1 MTRPRTPELLGEVLN
16 SDRVWRIREL
26 SDLKAAIRRS
36 DGIGRRVLLRAL
48 VTIAYAHWEGYVRLA
63 AKNYLE
69 FVATQTLRYAELHP
83 QFLKN
88 YFIPRLASL
97 YGSKK
102 NFGDSCRIVE
112 EVLSGSA
119 LQFSKVDEGL
129 VSTRS
134 NLSSSVMSDICMV
147 CGVDSSPYESQSAF
161 IDKLLLDR
169 RNAIAHGENA
179 FIDDG
184 QIDEI
189 VDTTVTLMRS
199 FGDQL
204 ENAAAT
210 ASYRLA

>member
-1 MTRPRTPELLGEVLN
+1 MTRPRTPELLGAVLN

-36 DGIGRRVLLRAL
+36 DDIGRRVLLRAL

-88 YFIPRLASL
+88 HFIPRLASL

-102 NFGDSCRIVE
+102 NIGDSCKIVE
-112 EVLSGSA
+112 EICSGST
-119 LQFSKVDEGL
+119 LQFAKVDEAI

-134 NLSSSVMSDICMV
+134 NLNCSVMSDICMV
-147 CGVDSSPYESQSAF
+147 CGVDPSPYSSQSTF

-169 RNAIAHGENA
+169 RNAIAHGENS

-189 VDTTVTLMRS
+189 VDTTVILMRS

-204 ENAAAT
+204 ENAAVT
-210 ASYRLA
+210 ASYRVA

>member
-1 MTRPRTPELLGEVLN
+1 MTRVRTAELLGEVLN

-36 DGIGRRVLLRAL
+36 DSIGRRVLLRAL
-48 VTIAYAHWEGYVRLA
+48 VTIAYAHWEGYVKLA
-63 AKNYLE
+63 ARSYLE
-69 FVATQTLRYAELHP
+69 FVASQTLRYADLNP
-83 QFLKN
+83 QFMKN
-88 YFIPRLASL
+88 HFIPRLSSL

-102 NFGDSCRIVE
+102 NFGDSCKIVE
-112 EVLSGSA
+112 EILAGST
-119 LQFSKVDEGL
+119 LHFSTVDESV

-134 NLSSSVMSDICMV
+134 NLSCAVMTDICMV
-147 CGVDSSPYESQSAF
+147 CGVDSTPYNLLSTF
-161 IDKLLLDR
+161 IDKILLDR

-179 FIDDG
+179 FINAS

-210 ASYRLA
+210 ESYRTP